1 LLNIRKKYAC
11 LVSGRLPGW
20 KINLVMM
27 FADPQLAAEKCVTLA
42 PGVRRIVAGNA
53 GLMTGPLAGPLAK
66 RTGARLIGLPPPD
79 DGRQDGA
86 FAPDLRSLDK
96 LQSVDFEWIA
106 PGHGLVMEHGKEVLT
121 SLREHRLARERK
133 VLRSLRQLSA
143 ASLDE
148 LTPVVYDDVAAERHR
163 WARLTLEAHLIKLQ
177 RERRASESGGL
188 WRPGDGLRPSS

>member
-86 FAPDLRSLDK
+86 FAPD
-96 LQSVDFEWIA
+96 
-106 PGHGLVMEHGKEVLT
+106 
-121 SLREHRLARERK
+121 
-133 VLRSLRQLSA
+133 QL
-143 ASLDE
+143 
-148 LTPVVYDDVAAERHR
+148 
-163 WARLTLEAHLIKLQ
+163 
-177 RERRASESGGL
+177 
-188 WRPGDGLRPSS
+188 PGDGERLPLRDCRLTAIDTPGHASNCVCCWKTSVCCSPVITCSKAYRR